1 MKINGE
7 TKGQNSVTLIGVEM
21 DNEVSFDNPISN
33 VCKKAGNEISAISGI
48 QSFLG
53 QKEKE
58 ALVNSFVYSDFNNCS

>member
-1 MKINGE
+1 
-7 TKGQNSVTLIGVEM
+7 M
-21 DNEVSFDNPISN
+21 DNEVSFDNRISN